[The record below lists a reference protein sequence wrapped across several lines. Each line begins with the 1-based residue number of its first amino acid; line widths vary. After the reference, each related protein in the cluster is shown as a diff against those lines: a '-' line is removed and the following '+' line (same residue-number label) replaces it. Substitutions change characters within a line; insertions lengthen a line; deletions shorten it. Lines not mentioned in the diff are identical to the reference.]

1 MSKSVKSYRSKSV
14 NFILAFTLFK
24 ENGIEEEF
32 FQVNLENKQIKNNVK
47 FFDFVKAIVEIND
60 FGFIVFNPKKELPNY
75 FRNGKVM
82 VDTKK
87 W

>member
-1 MSKSVKSYRSKSV
+1 
-14 NFILAFTLFK
+14 
-24 ENGIEEEF
+24 
-32 FQVNLENKQIKNNVK
+32 VNLENKQIKNNVK